1 MELDRVA
8 WQLGGL
14 AEAGVRFAFERVED
28 AAGLAALA
36 SMRRVTDAR
45 RLLVAR
51 SLVGALHAAAPP
63 VSRAAGAS
71 TAIAVL
77 AAGRL
82 GAAALRVPARMLA
95 GLRR

>member
-14 AEAGVRFAFERVED
+14 AEAGVRFAFERV
-28 AAGLAALA
+28 
-36 SMRRVTDAR
+36 
-45 RLLVAR
+45 
-51 SLVGALHAAAPP
+51 
-63 VSRAAGAS
+63 
-71 TAIAVL
+71 VL